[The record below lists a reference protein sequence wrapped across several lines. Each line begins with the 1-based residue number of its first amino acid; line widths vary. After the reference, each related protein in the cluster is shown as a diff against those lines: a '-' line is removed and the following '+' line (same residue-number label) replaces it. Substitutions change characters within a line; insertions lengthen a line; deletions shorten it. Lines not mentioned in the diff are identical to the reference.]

1 MSQPLTDLPPI
12 SLLTLPNL
20 FSYAGVA
27 LFAATGAMAAARRKH
42 DVVTF
47 VFFAVITGLG
57 GGTLRDLLLGAPILW
72 VGDPTHLIIATAAGV
87 AIWVVGFRERDERLL
102 LWPDAI
108 GLSAFAVLGADK
120 ALALH
125 VSPVVAVPMG
135 VLTATAGGVIRDITA
150 GEPSVLLNREIYITA
165 AVLAATGYVVLQPLI
180 GADAASLVGF
190 AAGAA
195 LRMGAMVFGW
205 TLPSYG
211 GGVLGRRKRGLVH
224 EPGERD

>member
-1 MSQPLTDLPPI
+1 VPQI
-12 SLLTLPNL
+12 SLLTLPNV

-57 GGTLRDLLLGAPILW
+57 GGTLRDLLLGQPIIW
-72 VGDPTHLIIATAAGV
+72 VRDPTHLAIAAVTGI
-87 AIWVVGFRERDERLL
+87 AIWLVGFRERDARLL

-120 ALALH
+120 ALAVG
-125 VSPVVAVPMG
+125 VSPLVAVPMG
-135 VLTATAGGVIRDITA
+135 VLTATAGGIIRDITA

-165 AVLAATGYVVLQPLI
+165 ALTAAGLYVVGQPLI
-180 GADAASLVGF
+180 GADAASILGF
-190 AAGAA
+190 GAGAA
-195 LRMGAMVFGW
+195 LRIAAMVFGW

-211 GGVLGRRKRGLVH
+211 GGVLGRRRA
-224 EPGERD
+224 